1 MTPVAIVGM
10 ACVFPGAADLD
21 AFRHN
26 LEEGVD
32 AIRDAPPS
40 RIDPV
45 FFDAT
50 SRAADRFYCR
60 RGGFIDGLSE
70 FDATSFGVM
79 PLAARTA
86 EPDQLLT
93 LQVAARAL
101 GDAGYDDRPFA
112 RDRAAVILGRGGY
125 GGAGRTRVEQQ
136 VRGAEQLA
144 TAVRSLLPDLDDATL
159 ARIKAEFQAQLGAN
173 IADGPIGLV
182 PNLAASRIANRLD
195 LHGPAFTID
204 AACASALV
212 AVDQACRELSSGRSD
227 LVVAGG
233 VHLCHEEG
241 FWSVFCQL
249 GALSR
254 RGEIRPFDRRADG
267 LVIGEGIGIFVLK
280 RLADAERD
288 GDRVYAVVRGCGTSS
303 DGRGAL
309 LSPAVDGQLLAL
321 ERAWGE
327 SGLEPESVGLVE
339 AHGTATPAGD
349 AAELATLAR
358 FFGRAD
364 YGAHR
369 AIVGSV
375 KSMIGHAMP
384 AAGAA
389 GLIKAALAIHHGIL
403 PPTLHCE
410 EPHDALDATRFRVIG
425 AAEPW
430 QQNGAPRRAGVN
442 AFGFGGINAH
452 VVLEEHAP
460 SRGHARR
467 ADRPAAAMP
476 RIASFSAASL
486 DELFD
491 DLAAGRERTD
501 GGAARCVVFDPSPE
515 RIARTLEIARRG
527 RPWRGRE
534 EIWFSPRGLIAEG
547 GTIAFVFPG
556 VDASFEPRVDDVA
569 RAFGLPAPAYTDAK
583 NIEET
588 GAGIFGVNRL
598 LDDVLRGLGVR
609 PAHLAGHSIGEWSGM
624 VAAGMVTEDALGE
637 FVASMQPG
645 TLRLPGVAFAAA
657 GCGVAR
663 AEKALRG
670 LDEIALS
677 HDNCPHQIILCGREA
692 SIDVALQRL
701 RADGVLCEKLPFRS
715 GFHSPLFA
723 PYLDAHRDNVARL
736 PLEPPRETLWSATT
750 CAPYPREPAAIK
762 ALAMEH
768 LVRPVRFRE
777 LIERLHAEGAR
788 IFVQVGTGSLVNF
801 VEDSLRGHA
810 HVAVAANV
818 KERTG
823 LEQLRRLLAA
833 LFIEGADVDLAR
845 LSARPRAAQAM
856 SLALGVPLLR
866 TFSPLEL
873 SARTS
878 GASASNGSGATKIVD
893 HPLADEFARGM
904 DAVAAAQRDVLASF
918 ATTLESRKRPLERT
932 TTRTLSVETM
942 PELMDHCFFNQPPGW
957 KIVDDLRP
965 VVPMTTS
972 IDLMLEHAQA
982 LVPGKVAIGL
992 DGFRAYRWLVTSSP
1006 VEVSIAAR
1014 YDGIDR
1020 VHVRI
1025 GDYCE
1030 ATVVVADSYPD
1041 APAANDAP
1049 LQNPEPSPVSAR
1061 GLYEDRWMFHGPAFA
1076 GIATLEALGSDGI
1089 CGDLAVTSGRGALL
1103 DSAGQLFGF
1112 WVMMRHD
1119 HDRSAMPIGVARL
1132 RLFGPHP
1139 REGERLAC
1147 TVRVRSAGERSVVA
1161 DMALSRDGR
1170 DWARI
1175 EGWEDRRF
1183 ETDEPLWALM
1193 RWPEH
1198 TLLAEA
1204 RPEGFTLFE
1213 DRYRG
1218 APTREQLTW
1227 RFLGESERAD
1237 YERQG
1242 PRRQRSWLNG
1252 RIAAKDAVRDL
1263 LWRSG
1268 HGPLFPI
1275 EVAIANEASG
1285 RPVVR
1290 TASGR
1295 DVRVSIAHKGDI
1307 AVALARQ
1314 GHDAGIDVERIEPR
1328 EDSFA
1333 ELSFTPE
1340 ELRLVE
1346 DEERDA
1352 AWTLL
1357 WAAKE
1362 AGAKARGTGLGGDPL
1377 SVRVQERR
1385 GARLLV
1391 DGVWIETARH
1401 RDHIIAWTEAPG
1413 AAVS

>member
-21 AFRHN
+21 AFRRN
-26 LEEGVD
+26 LEAGVD

-40 RIDPV
+40 RIDPI

-60 RGGFIDGLSE
+60 RGGFIDGFSE
-70 FDATSFGVM
+70 FDATGFGVM
-79 PLAARTA
+79 PLAARAA

-101 GDAGYDDRPFA
+101 ADAGYDDRPFA

-144 TAVRSLLPDLDDATL
+144 TAVRSLLPELDEATL
-159 ARIKAEFQAQLGAN
+159 TRIKTEFQAQLGAN

-212 AVDQACRELSSGRSD
+212 AVDQGCRELSSGRSD
-227 LVVAGG
+227 IVVAGG

-254 RGEIRPFDRRADG
+254 LGQIRPFDRRADG

-280 RLADAERD
+280 RLADAQRD

-303 DGRGAL
+303 DGRGTSL
-309 LSPAVDGQLLAL
+309 MSPAVDGQILAL
-321 ERAWGE
+321 ERAWAE
-327 SGLEPESVGLVE
+327 SGLDPAGVGLVE

-349 AAELATLAR
+349 AAELTTLAR
-358 FFGRAD
+358 FFGRAPD
-364 YGAHR
+364 DAHR
-369 AIVGSV
+369 AVVGSV

-389 GLIKAALAIHHGIL
+389 GLIKAALAIHHNIL

-410 EPHDALDATRFRVIG
+410 EPHEALGATRFRVIG

-430 QQNGAPRRAGVN
+430 ERNGAPRRAGVN

-460 SRGHARR
+460 SRTHTR
-467 ADRPAAAMP
+467 ALRPPAPALR
-476 RIASFSAASL
+476 RIATFSATTLEAL
-486 DELFD
+486 LD
-491 DLAAGRERTD
+491 DLGEMRERKD
-501 GGAARCVVFDPSPE
+501 GGTVRAVVFDPSPD
-515 RIARTLEIARRG
+515 RIARAQEIARRG

-569 RAFGLPAPAYTDAK
+569 RFFGRPAPAYTEAK

-598 LDDVLRGLGVR
+598 LEGVLRELGVQ
-609 PAHLAGHSIGEWSGM
+609 PMHLAGHSIGEWSGM
-624 VAAGMVTEDALGE
+624 VAAGMVTEMALAE

-645 TLRLPGVAFAAA
+645 SLKLPGVAFAAA

-663 AEKALRG
+663 AAEAMRG
-670 LDEIALS
+670 LDEISLS
-677 HDNCPHQIILCGREA
+677 HDNCPHQVLLCGREE
-692 SIDVALQRL
+692 SIDVALARL
-701 RADGVLCEKLPFRS
+701 RAAGVLCEKLPFRS

-750 CAPYPREPAAIK
+750 CTPYPLDPAAIR

-777 LIERLHAEGAR
+777 LTETLHKEGAR
-788 IFVQVGTGSLVNF
+788 VFVQVGTGSLINF

-810 HVAVAANV
+810 HVAIAANV
-818 KERTG
+818 KERSG
-823 LEQLRRLLAA
+823 IEQLSRVLAT
-833 LFIEGADVDLAR
+833 LFVEGAGVDPAR
-845 LSARPRAAQAM
+845 LSARPRPSQLLT
-856 SLALGVPLLR
+856 LALGVPLLR
-866 TFSPLEL
+866 KFAPLEHAV
-873 SARTS
+873 SN
-878 GASASNGSGATKIVD
+878 GASAANGSGAISS
-893 HPLADEFARGM
+893 HPLAVEFADAM
-904 DAVAAAQRDVLASF
+904 DAVAAAQRDVLARF
-918 ATTLESRKRPLERT
+918 ATMETPSDRPLERK

-957 KIVDDLRP
+957 KVVDDLRP

-972 IDLMLEHAQA
+972 IDLMLEHGQA
-982 LVPGKVAIGL
+982 LVPAKVAIGL
-992 DGFRAYRWLVTSSP
+992 EGFRAYRWLVVSSP
-1006 VEVSIAAR
+1006 VEVSIACR
-1014 YDGIDR
+1014 YDGLDR

-1030 ATVVVADSYPD
+1030 GTVVVADRFPESPL
-1041 APAANDAP
+1041 AHDAP
-1049 LQNPEPSPVSAR
+1049 LADPSPAPVDAR
-1061 GLYEDRWMFHGPAFA
+1061 GLYDDRWMFHGPAFA
-1076 GIATLEALGSDGI
+1076 GVAALEALGSDGI
-1089 CGDLAVTSGRGALL
+1089 RGELVVTGGRGALL
-1103 DSAGQLFGF
+1103 DSAGQLFGY

-1119 HDRSAMPIGVARL
+1119 HNRTAMPIGVARL

-1139 REGERLAC
+1139 REGERLSC
-1147 TVRVRSAGERSVVA
+1147 TVRVRSDGERSVVA
-1161 DMALSRDGR
+1161 DMTLARDGR
-1170 DWARI
+1170 EWARV

-1183 ETDEPLWALM
+1183 ETDAALWALM

-1198 TLLAEA
+1198 SLLAEA

-1218 APTREQLTW
+1218 APTREQLAW
-1227 RFLGESERAD
+1227 RFLGEAERAD

-1242 PRRQRSWLNG
+1242 PRRQRAWLNG
-1252 RIAAKDAVRDL
+1252 RIAAKDAIRDL

-1275 EVAIANEASG
+1275 EVSIANEPSG

-1295 DVRVSIAHKGDI
+1295 DVRVSIAHKGDF
-1307 AVALARQ
+1307 AVALARE
-1314 GHDAGIDVERIEPR
+1314 GHDPGIDIERIEAR

-1333 ELSFTPE
+1333 QLSFTPE
-1340 ELRLVE
+1340 ELHLVE
-1346 DEERDA
+1346 GDERDEA
-1352 AWTLL
+1352 LTLL

-1362 AGAKARGTGLGGDPL
+1362 AAAKARGTGLAGDPL
-1377 SVRVQERR
+1377 RLRVRERS

-1391 DGVWIETARH
+1391 DGMRVDTMRH
-1401 RDHIIAWTEAPG
+1401 GDHIIAWTEGSESATT
-1413 AAVS
+1413 